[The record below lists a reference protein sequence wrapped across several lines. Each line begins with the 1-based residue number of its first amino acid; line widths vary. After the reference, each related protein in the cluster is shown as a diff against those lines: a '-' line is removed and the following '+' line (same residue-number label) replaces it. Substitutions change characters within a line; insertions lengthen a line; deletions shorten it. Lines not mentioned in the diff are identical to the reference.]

1 MCALVSQ
8 DKTRLTRLAQRL
20 QDILKNIKNSQ
31 TCSQNTS
38 NVVHNNF
45 LSSRQNKEIRMHREV
60 QLTLSF
66 VLFKIIQF

>member
-8 DKTRLTRLAQRL
+8 DKTRLTRLVQRL

-45 LSSRQNKEIRMHREV
+45 FIFEAEQGNQNAPRSVTH
-60 QLTLSF
+60 F
-66 VLFKIIQF
+66 IICFI